1 MTTVEYNAS
10 VDMFSDNIYRFILK
24 HTRDVEKS
32 KDIVQET
39 YTRLWQKIHEIK
51 FETVKSYLFTI
62 AYRIMIDI
70 YRKEKRIGSMDDLN
84 YQDLSHD
91 RQYSDLKEILDKAIK
106 ILPEVQRTVVLLRDY
121 EGYNYSEIGEICN
134 LNESQVKVYI
144 YRARKKLKE
153 YLIKMDVRV

>member
-10 VDMFSDNIYRFILK
+10 VDMFSDNVYRFMLK
-24 HTRDVEKS
+24 HTRDIEKS

-39 YTRLWQKIHEIK
+39 YTRLWQKVSDVR

-62 AYRIMIDI
+62 AYRIMIDM
-70 YRKEKRIGSMDDLN
+70 YRKDKRMGSMEEVNSL
-84 YQDLSHD
+84 DLSHSQ
-91 RQYSDLKEILDKAIK
+91 QYSDLKEILNQAVK

-121 EGYNYSEIGEICN
+121 EGYSYLEIGEICN
-134 LNESQVKVYI
+134 LKESQVKVYI

-153 YLIKMDVRV
+153 YLIKMDVTL